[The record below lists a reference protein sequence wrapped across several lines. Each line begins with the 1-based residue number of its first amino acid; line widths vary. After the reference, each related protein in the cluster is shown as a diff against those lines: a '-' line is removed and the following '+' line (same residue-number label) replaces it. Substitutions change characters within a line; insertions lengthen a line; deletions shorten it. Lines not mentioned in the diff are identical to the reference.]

1 MRIAVLL
8 SAGRHPVSGAAVLPR
23 LEAQAIRIATRLAEA
38 HGLHAGP
45 DAAYG
50 LHAGPDAA
58 AVADAL
64 GQGLARIEH
73 IVLAE
78 GADPVPALAARLAAT
93 APTLVLAG
101 RRSQGGDESG
111 IVPYMLAAA
120 LDRPLIPDVVSV
132 APGEE
137 SGTLRLDQSLGRGAL
152 RRLVVRGPVVATVH
166 PDAPAALAYAFGQAR
181 RGVIE
186 PLGPIDPPGIAAP
199 AAAIE
204 ERPYRRR
211 PKLVKGAP
219 TGGSAAERLKAATGE
234 SGSAASGRLLVDP
247 DPDEAARE
255 ILAYL
260 RGIGVVAPARSAT
273 AGPKGS

>member
-1 MRIAVLL
+1 MKIAVLL

-23 LEAQAIRIATRLAEA
+23 LEAQAIRIAA
-38 HGLHAGP
+38 GLGR
-45 DAAYG
+45 AYG
-50 LHAGPDAA
+50 LHAGPDVA

-64 GQGLARIEH
+64 GQGLGCIEH
-73 IVLAE
+73 VALSE

-93 APTLVLAG
+93 APDLVVAG

-111 IVPYMLAAA
+111 IVPYALAAA
-120 LDRPLIPDVVSV
+120 LGRPLIPDVVSV
-132 APGEE
+132 APGAEA
-137 SGTLRLDQSLGRGAL
+137 GTLCLDQSLGRGAL
-152 RRLVVRGPVVATVH
+152 RRVVVRGPVVATVH
-166 PDAPAALAYAFGQAR
+166 PDAPPPLAYAFGLAR
-181 RGVIE
+181 RGSIE
-186 PLGPIDPPGIAAP
+186 SLGPIDPAATDPAP
-199 AAAIE
+199 AIPVE

-234 SGSAASGRLLVDP
+234 SGAAASGRLLVDP

-260 RGIGVVAPARSAT
+260 RGIGVVAPARR
-273 AGPKGS
+273 

>member
-23 LEAQAIRIATRLAEA
+23 LEAQAIRIAA
-38 HGLHAGP
+38 GLGTP
-45 DAAYG
+45 VG

-64 GQGLARIEH
+64 GQGLSRIAH
-73 IVLAE
+73 VALPE
-78 GADPVPALAARLAAT
+78 GADPVPVLAASLRAM
-93 APTLVLAG
+93 APDLVLAG
-101 RRSQGGDESG
+101 RRGQGGDESG
-111 IVPYMLAAA
+111 IVPYALAAA
-120 LDRPLIPDVVSV
+120 LGLPLIADVVAV
-132 APGEE
+132 APGEAA
-137 SGTLRLDQSLGRGAL
+137 GTLRLDQSLGRGAL
-152 RRLVVRGPVVATVH
+152 RRVVVRGPVVATVH
-166 PDAPAALAYAFGQAR
+166 PDAPAPLAYAFGQAR

-186 PLGPIDPPGIAAP
+186 PVAAIVPAGPAAAP
-199 AAAIE
+199 AAVE

-234 SGSAASGRLLVDP
+234 AGAAASGRLLVDP

-260 RGIGVVAPARSAT
+260 RGIGVLAPPSPR
-273 AGPKGS
+273 PNP

>member
-23 LEAQAIRIATRLAEA
+23 LEAQAIRIAAQL
-38 HGLHAGP
+38 GQ
-45 DAAYG
+45 AYG
-50 LHAGPDAA
+50 LHAGPDVA

-64 GQGLARIEH
+64 GQGLGRIEH
-73 IVLAE
+73 VALSE

-93 APTLVLAG
+93 VPDLVLAG

-111 IVPYMLAAA
+111 VVPYALAAM

-132 APGEE
+132 APGDEA
-137 SGTLRLDQSLGRGAL
+137 GTLRFDQSLGRGAL
-152 RRLVVRGPVVATVH
+152 RRVVVRGPAVATVH
-166 PDAPAALAYAFGQAR
+166 PDAPAPLAYAFGQAR
-181 RGVIE
+181 RGVID
-186 PLGPIDPPGIAAP
+186 PLGVIAPSPKAAAQAP
-199 AAAIE
+199 AAVVE

-260 RGIGVVAPARSAT
+260 RGIGVVAPARSAPT
-273 AGPKGS
+273 RR